1 MSSARKAALF
11 ASMTGFQHAVNHTV
25 NVTTVQQFRSRRL
38 QSSVFGVRAGAI
50 RLTEPLSK
58 AGQGNIRCFFYCQT
72 SYSPPCGIVEM
83 GRNVQ
88 TYILKQKGNFIIG
101 EIDWGPHQ
109 DHIAAG
115 TAGSAGM
122 ACLHFVVQSGKQL
135 RPLWEIVSAVVAE
148 TDQHPP
154 RSG

>member
-1 MSSARKAALF
+1 
-11 ASMTGFQHAVNHTV
+11 
-25 NVTTVQQFRSRRL
+25 
-38 QSSVFGVRAGAI
+38 
-50 RLTEPLSK
+50 
-58 AGQGNIRCFFYCQT
+58 
-72 SYSPPCGIVEM
+72 M

-135 RPLWEIVSAVVAE
+135 RPLRKVMSAVVAE

-154 RSG
+154 RSGQQRGTFLCEPEKEAQFIMGLGHQTGGISRISRSAIFWCSAL